1 MNRLSTLTVLFAF
14 LTSYSLLASST
25 PFDVCPK
32 PSNCVSSDSGN
43 ELHSI
48 DSIYAI
54 DSIQD
59 TWREIILY
67 IEKTPRLK
75 IIEMNDTYIKAEA
88 TSLIFRF
95 TDDVEFEQRPFAR
108 SIAVRSASRI
118 GHSDFGVNR
127 KRIER
132 LRKHLQAN

>member
-1 MNRLSTLTVLFAF
+1 MNRLSTLTALFAF
-14 LTSYSLLASST
+14 LTSYSLLASSA
-25 PFDVCPK
+25 PFDACPK
-32 PSNCVSSDSGN
+32 SPNCVSSDSGN
-43 ELHSI
+43 ELHAI

-59 TWREIILY
+59 TWRKIILY

-75 IIEMNDTYIKAEA
+75 IIEINNTYIKAEA

-95 TDDVEFEQRPFAR
+95 TDDVEFDQRPFSS